1 MFGPNGNIYYVSSD
15 DGFITIKTLMI
26 QLTNELMFFY
36 LKMIFLGNNM
46 IYLGYFFFSIG
57 EGAFCLIVIS
67 IILTKMVDIVSVFT
81 CR

>member
-26 QLTNELMFFY
+26 QLTNEFMFFY

-46 IYLGYFFFSIG
+46 IYLGYFFFYWRR
-57 EGAFCLIVIS
+57 C
-67 IILTKMVDIVSVFT
+67 ILFDCYFYNFNKNG
-81 CR
+81 